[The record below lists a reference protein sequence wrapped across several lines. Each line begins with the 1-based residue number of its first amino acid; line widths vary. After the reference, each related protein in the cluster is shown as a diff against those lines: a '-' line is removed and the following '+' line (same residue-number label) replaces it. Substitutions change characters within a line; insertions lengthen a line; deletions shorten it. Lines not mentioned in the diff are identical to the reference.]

1 MRIEDEIHARLTSA
15 FQPTRLQV
23 VTYRLANGVLTRQES
38 IATRNLKELDT
49 LWLTAANDNDP
60 TQTVALQSGV
70 NAITLR
76 LWDGSGWQAANLNA
90 PMPAAPVSPT
100 VNPVLPTGLEVALQL
115 QGRNSSMLKIFM
127 LGAV

>member
-1 MRIEDEIHARLTSA
+1 MSLVRTVFADN
-15 FQPTRLQV
+15 QPTRLQV

-38 IATRNLKELDT
+38 IATRNLNELDT

-90 PMPAAPVSPT
+90 PMAAAPLSPT